1 MKTFIFLALVTPSFA
16 INNMNKDKKVPG
28 VTFLQTE
35 SMTTSVDGWDDT
47 YLS

>member
-1 MKTFIFLALVTPSFA
+1 MKTFIFLALVAPSFA
-16 INNMNKDKKVPG
+16 INNMNRDKKVPG

-35 SMTTSVDGWDDT
+35 SMTTSIDGWDDT